1 MDTPI
6 NAQALPAGTRLE
18 EFVIESI
25 LGSGGFGVTYLARDT
40 SLGRQVVI
48 KENLPAQFFFRDTQS
63 QTVMP
68 RHTTGEDAENFRW
81 SLENFSKEAAMLAS
95 LDHPGIVKVLRSFQG
110 FGTAYF
116 VMPFVEGMTLDEL
129 MRLRQRDG
137 QSFTE
142 EELRGL
148 LDRML
153 SALGYLHERGIYHRD
168 IKPGNILITNEGR
181 PVLID
186 FGSAR
191 QRLSERSMTVVESA
205 GYTPFEQLQSRGNVG
220 PWSDLYALGG
230 TLVKALT
237 GEAPPKAMDRMR
249 KDPYQPLAERVE
261 LRSQFTWEFLH
272 GIDKAL
278 AVDEENRWQSAVEWL
293 ATVVATPVAV
303 TPAPVPKIPNPKVIE
318 TPAPE
323 YSQVPEVTRA
333 PRDHGVLITVVML
346 ALALVGG
353 AGWWFGIEE
362 PKRAETARVARA
374 KADTEQRQ
382 REEDEDARIAEEAR
396 MKKEAYDAAEK
407 DRARLAKEKADA
419 DEKQRQMAAQAEA
432 TRLAAENKPA
442 EQNLDQLVN
451 YYVDIGFSPIEAKQF
466 IDRMGDKMK
475 YDAPKAMRLLA
486 ALYEGREMFDVKE
499 CMYWHHKAAE
509 AGSADAMWRLHT
521 ILHPGFAFA
530 YKGYPKGDAKTSFEW
545 ARKAA
550 EHGNAKGMNAMG
562 SYCWYG
568 VRDNE
573 GPGMVREPN
582 KKEAVLWWKRAADA
596 GSDAAKKSLKDHH
609 EEILTLGSISEDQ
622 MPFTQKSAGRTKDLV
637 GPHSIDKALP
647 LLKTFQK
654 GTIDE
659 ARESIRLLDEQL
671 KKYPGNARI
680 EKVKATITGIFR
692 EEASLTSALNNRL
705 AAENKLTVQTRNL
718 EIASQPSGLT
728 GQVNQ
733 DSVRRGQRLVA
744 ETQTAIRSADSTADD
759 SRAKLRELLNSAL
772 DELPAPEGPAL
783 EPVWRK
789 VAGRNNIPISK

>member
-1 MDTPI
+1 MESTPI

-18 EFVIESI
+18 EFVTESI

-48 KENLPAQFFFRDTQS
+48 KENLPAQFCFRDTHS
-63 QTVMP
+63 LTVAP

-148 LDRML
+148 RDRML

-237 GEAPPKAMDRMR
+237 GEAPPKAMDRAVG
-249 KDPYQPLAERVE
+249 DSWTPLARRVDLSARYSSGFLSGIDRSLAFRVE
-261 LRSQFTWEFLH
+261 Q
-272 GIDKAL
+272 
-278 AVDEENRWQSAVEWL
+278 RWQSAGEWL

-303 TPAPVPKIPNPKVIE
+303 TPAPVPEIPNPKVIG

-323 YSQVPEVTRA
+323 YSRVSVE
-333 PRDHGVLITVVML
+333 VLITVVML

-374 KADTEQRQ
+374 KADAEQRQ

-396 MKKEAYDAAEK
+396 KKKEAYDAAEK